1 MQLNQEVTNFNSGC
15 ESELWN
21 QFLRTY
27 MNDKP
32 TEKVTFFIYTL
43 VTPSE
48 MGRNWDYGS
57 IKKTRSCKTYV

>member
-21 QFLRTY
+21 QFLWTY

-57 IKKTRSCKTYV
+57 IKKTRSCKKYV